1 MIISA
6 LEADNYIEIINAVS
20 QSDPFACRIISLYNS
35 YSPELAFVDYWLLQ
49 NDDGDY
55 TGAIARNGSNFILF
69 LTEHSDIDEVSSF
82 MRVAGA
88 SAVICDGKYELE
100 LNGCKT
106 LTGKVLVRTVPFDDE
121 DNGLTFSEPDIK
133 AVYEMIVKSADEN
146 FNPPPF
152 DEFYVDVNH
161 KLRHN
166 TARLVGI
173 DEDGIC
179 VASAM
184 TVAES
189 PNSAVL
195 GAVSCDPNF
204 RRRGFGSAL
213 IKYLTNML
221 VAENKSVYLHRAQNA
236 NVDFYKSLGFEEYG
250 TWREYYFVR

>member
-6 LEADNYIEIINAVS
+6 LEADNFINIVYGIS
-20 QSDPFACRIISLYNS
+20 PTDPFACRIISLYNS
-35 YSPELAFVDYWLLQ
+35 YSPDLVFVDYWLLQ
-49 NDDGDY
+49 NDDEEY

-69 LTEHSDIDEVSSF
+69 LTEQSDIDEVSSF

-88 SAVICDGKYELE
+88 SAVICDGKYQLE

-106 LTGKVLVRTVPFDDE
+106 ISGTVLVRTTSFEDE
-121 DNGLTFSEPDIK
+121 ENELIFSEPDIK
-133 AVYEMIVKSADEN
+133 AVYDMIVKSADEN
-146 FNPPPF
+146 FTPPPF

-173 DEDGIC
+173 EEDGIC

-189 PNSAVL
+189 GTGAVI
-195 GAVSCDPNF
+195 GAVSCDPDY
-204 RRRGFGSAL
+204 RRRGYGSAL
-213 IKYLTNML
+213 IKHLTNIL
-221 VAENKSVYLHRAQNA
+221 VSENKAVYLHRAQNA
-236 NVDFYKSLGFEEYG
+236 NVDFYKNLGFEEYG